1 MIQEIRF
8 ESGIFTVTAAVL
20 AALKAMVDGNKDN
33 LAAIQKQHQITLTL
47 LSELQFV
54 LLCVLNLELEM

>member
-8 ESGIFTVTAAVL
+8 ESGIFTVIAAVL
-20 AALKAMVDGNKDN
+20 VTLKAMVDGNNDN